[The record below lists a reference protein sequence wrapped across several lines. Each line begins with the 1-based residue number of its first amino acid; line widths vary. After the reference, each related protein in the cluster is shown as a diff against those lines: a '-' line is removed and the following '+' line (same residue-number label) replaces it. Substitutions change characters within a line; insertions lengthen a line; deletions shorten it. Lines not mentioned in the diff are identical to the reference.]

1 MKPPTKQ
8 VVTWL
13 KFVLITALI
22 CVAGAWGTTL
32 LLPGADVARAVW
44 TSAVVAVVVQAAAF
58 AFTLYLKPANLFA
71 GWGAGILLRVGSLTL
86 YWLVAVRVMGLAS
99 GPALL
104 SLAVFFF
111 ISTMVEPI
119 LLK

>member
-1 MKPPTKQ
+1 MTPQLK
-8 VVTWL
+8 TWL
-13 KFVLITALI
+13 KFVAITAAI
-22 CVAGAWGTTL
+22 CAAGAWGTTL
-32 LLPGADVARAVW
+32 LLPEAQVARAVW

-71 GWGAGILLRVGSLTL
+71 GWGAGILLRFVSLTL
-86 YWLVAVRVMGLAS
+86 YWLVAVRMMGLAS

-111 ISTMVEPI
+111 ISTIVEPI